1 MASTFKMEP
10 MTYRVAPNYF
20 NERSRRGSWASTFD
34 ARVQRKGYESATPV
48 YGPEYMTKPQRGG
61 KGRMTKD
68 LIGYDAVAMTR
79 VEYVQAPA
87 PAVAPAQAPAVAQA
101 APAAPKEVPGKG
113 ANRGAVGS
121 LGTASSPGVAG
132 SAQAGLIGSVN
143 TEVQNDDNL
152 LPYQKV

>member
-10 MTYRVAPNYF
+10 MTYRVDT
-20 NERSRRGSWASTFD
+20 SWMRGRGTTETKLKRA
-34 ARVQRKGYESATPV
+34 GYLSATPV

-61 KGRMTKD
+61 KGRLTKD
-68 LIGYDAVAMTR
+68 IIGYDASIMTN
-79 VEYVQAPA
+79 VEYVQPA
-87 PAVAPAQAPAVAQA
+87 AATVTT

-121 LGTASSPGVAG
+121 LGTASGAGVAG
-132 SAQAGLIGSVN
+132 SAQAGLVGSVN
-143 TEVQNDDNL
+143 TEVQNDDEL